1 MRPLLIGIS
10 GGSCAGK
17 TTLAGEVKKSL
28 PEITMEWLPFDAYY
42 KPLDHLPLSERHHQ
56 NFDSLEILD
65 WELLV
70 EDLKQLKSGRAAFSP
85 LYDFTLH
92 TRASKTRK
100 VLPSPI
106 ILVEGILLFAVPALL
121 SILDLKV
128 FLQVPADIRLCRR
141 IERDMRERG
150 RTAPMVIKQYLA
162 TVRPMHD
169 KLVEPS
175 RAEAELV
182 VGGGGY
188 NPEAIE
194 RVTAAIRKLMRR
206 ERREGTTN

>member
-1 MRPLLIGIS
+1 MKPLLIGIA

-28 PEITMEWLPFDAYY
+28 PDQTMEWLPFDAYY
-42 KPLDHLPLSERHHQ
+42 KPLDHLSLSERHHQ
-56 NFDSLEILD
+56 NFDSLEILE
-65 WELLV
+65 WKLLV
-70 EDLKQLKSGRAAFSP
+70 KDLKHLKSGRAASIP

-92 TRASKTRK
+92 TRSSRTRK
-100 VLPSPI
+100 VLPAPI
-106 ILVEGILLFAVPALL
+106 ILVEGILLFAVPAILP
-121 SILDLKV
+121 ILDLKV

-150 RTAPMVIKQYLA
+150 RTASMVIKQYLA
-162 TVRPMHD
+162 TVRPMHE
-169 KLVEPS
+169 KFVEPS

-188 NPEAIE
+188 NPEAIDH
-194 RVTAAIRKLMRR
+194 VTTAIRKLLSKSRR
-206 ERREGTTN
+206 EENIK

>member
-1 MRPLLIGIS
+1 
-10 GGSCAGK
+10 
-17 TTLAGEVKKSL
+17 LAGEVRKALSG
-28 PEITMEWLPFDAYY
+28 ITLEWLPFDAYY
-42 KPLDHLPLSERHHQ
+42 KPLDHLSLSERHLQ

-65 WELLV
+65 WELLLK
-70 EDLKQLKSGRAAFSP
+70 DLERLKSGSP
-85 LYDFTLH
+85 AEIPVYDFTLH
-92 TRASKTRK
+92 TRSSRTQTVNPAP
-100 VLPSPI
+100 V
-106 ILVEGILLFAVPALL
+106 ILVEGILLFAVPELL
-121 SILDLKV
+121 KTLDLKV

-175 RAEAELV
+175 RAQAEII

-188 NPEAIE
+188 NPEAIAA
-194 RVTAAIRKLMRR
+194 VSAAIRSLRG
-206 ERREGTTN
+206 E